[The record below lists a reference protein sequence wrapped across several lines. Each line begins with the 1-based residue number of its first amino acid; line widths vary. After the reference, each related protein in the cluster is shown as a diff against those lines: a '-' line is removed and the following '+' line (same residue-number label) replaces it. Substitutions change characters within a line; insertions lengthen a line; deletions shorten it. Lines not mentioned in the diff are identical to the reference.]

1 MANTLTEAIPQLLAQ
16 GLVCLRENAIM
27 PRLVNSQYSL
37 MAAEQ
42 GDTITIPVPSAI
54 TAKAVSPAVTPA
66 TTGNVVPTKVSIS
79 LDQWYEAPFH
89 MTDKDLLEVQTGYL
103 PKQAQEAIKAL
114 SNNVDNA
121 LLGLYTGIYGFAGTA
136 GTDPFASSTAE
147 ATEARKVLNN
157 QLAPLDNRRF
167 VFNADAEANALGLR
181 AFTDMSFSGDM
192 QAIVEGNLNRKLGFD
207 FFLDQNIPE
216 HTCGAR
222 TGSIVTAA
230 TQTVGTGTI
239 TWSGGTGNTAIGD
252 QFTVAGDTQVYVC
265 TNATDSGSGV
275 QSFTPTAKVAWA
287 ASAVATF
294 KGTASTAYAQN
305 LAFHRDCLA
314 FASRPLMDIGDGL
327 GNQIYAAGD
336 PISGIALRL
345 EVSREHK
352 RTRFSYDILYG
363 VEMVRADLGTR
374 IWGA

>member
-1 MANTLTEAIPQLLAQ
+1 MSNTLTNAIPQLLAQ
-16 GLVCLRENAIM
+16 GLVCLRLNAIM

-37 MAAEQ
+37 LAAEQ

-54 TAKAVSPAVTPA
+54 SAKAVVPSNTPA
-66 TTGNVVPTKVSIS
+66 TTGDLAPTKVSIS
-79 LDQWYEAPFH
+79 LNNWYEAPFH
-89 MTDKDLLEVQTGYL
+89 LTDKEMLEIQEGYL

-114 SNNVDNA
+114 ANQVDSDILA
-121 LLGLYTGIYGFAGTA
+121 LYKSVYGFAGTP

-157 QLAPLDNRRF
+157 QLAPLDDRRF

-181 AFTDMSFSGDM
+181 AFTDMSFSGDID
-192 QAIVEGNLNRKLGFD
+192 AIQEGKLNRKLGFD

-216 HTCGAR
+216 HTCGTR
-222 TGSIVTAA
+222 TGSWVTNA
-230 TQTVGTGTI
+230 TQTVGATSIAITGG
-239 TWSGGTGNTAIGD
+239 SGITAIGD
-252 QFTVAGDTQVYVC
+252 QFTVAGDSQVYVC
-265 TNATDSGSGV
+265 TNATGSTL
-275 QSFTPTAKVAWA
+275 SFSPAAKVAWSKS
-287 ASAVATF
+287 SAITF

-305 LAFHRDCLA
+305 LAFHRDAFA
-314 FASRPLMDIGDGL
+314 FASRPLADIGEGL
-327 GNQIYAAGD
+327 GNQIVAAGD

-363 VEMVRADLGTR
+363 VQLVRAELACR
-374 IWGA
+374 VWGA